1 MSLSPIGSAVFELL
15 SRKHT
20 DRQTSYYFIVRISMI
35 LYCTNFK
42 GESILIID
50 NEYLTISISIYI
62 YASSMMIDYKI
73 TYICIIFMQKK
84 ERIKEKFK

>member
-42 GESILIID
+42 GETILIID

-84 ERIKEKFK
+84 GTN